1 MARDKQTELSM
12 AELLDALERGHRLF
26 KGFEFG
32 LEVARRVANLEGAER
47 DLLKRVEEATA
58 ICSVVEKECAG
69 KKAVALAEAD
79 AAKGTAGKIV
89 ADAKAEA
96 DKIVQRGLDKSSE
109 SLRTSQEAMERHA
122 AIMRENQSALDALYV
137 KIDAGREE
145 LKKIEK
151 QLKDARAAKKELL
164 EA

>member
-1 MARDKQTELSM
+1 MAKDSNIDLST
-12 AELLDALERGHRLF
+12 AEFLDALERGQRIY
-26 KGFEFG
+26 KGFERG

-58 ICSVVEKECAG
+58 LCSAVEKECAG
-69 KKAVALAEAD
+69 KKAAALSDAE

-89 ADAKAEA
+89 SEAKAEA

-109 SLRTSQEAMERHA
+109 ALRVSQEAMERHA

-137 KIDAGREE
+137 KIDAGRDE

-151 QLKDARAAKKELL
+151 QLEDARAAKRALL

>member
-1 MARDKQTELSM
+1 MAKDRNTDLST
-12 AELLDALERGHRLF
+12 AEFLDALERGQRIY
-26 KGFEFG
+26 KGFERA
-32 LEVARRVANLEGAER
+32 LEMARRVANLEGAER

-58 ICSVVEKECAG
+58 LCSAVETECAG
-69 KKAVALAEAD
+69 RKAAAVSEAD
-79 AAKGTAGKIV
+79 AAKGVAGKIISE
-89 ADAKAEA
+89 AKAEA

-109 SLRTSQEAMERHA
+109 ALKVSQEAMERHA

-137 KIDAGREE
+137 KINEGRDE

-151 QLKDARAAKKELL
+151 QLAAARAAKRELL